1 MADDKVSTGSASPL
15 GAGAP
20 APAQVPIL
28 PLRDTVLFPQ
38 SALPLAAGRE
48 RARRVAVAP
57 RGAARGSSG
66 GLPDDVARG
75 DRLIGVFTQ
84 RDASTE
90 EPQEADLHRTGTL
103 ATVHKVLKQPDGT
116 VRLVVQG
123 LHRIRITEIAQVRPY
138 LVARIAPVPDVPTSA
153 GDLEVEALARNA
165 GNLFRQVVELSAMLP
180 GARRFLGEHR

>member
-1 MADDKVSTGSASPL
+1 MAEDKGSTGSGSPL

-20 APAQVPIL
+20 APEQVPIL

-38 SALPLAAGRE
+38 SALPLGAGRE
-48 RARRVAVAP
+48 SSVRLLDDGV
-57 RGAARGSSG
+57 RGN
-66 GLPDDVARG
+66 
-75 DRLIGVFTQ
+75 RLIGVFTQ

-90 EPQEADLHRTGTL
+90 EPQEADLHRIGTL

-138 LVARIAPVPDVPTSA
+138 LVARIAAVPEVPKPVGSR
-153 GDLEVEALARNA
+153 G
-165 GNLFRQVVELSAMLP
+165 G
-180 GARRFLGEHR
+180 GG